1 MPDTNSAMIA
11 IPSERAPAGTPAA
24 PIVAILL
31 PDAERASAWILVL
44 AAALRDKLGV
54 ATSLVTAGGKNQPRT
69 MPAPERLERRFV
81 RAPGDFGR
89 LVDVAA
95 VPLASLSHRPRII
108 IDVTGQPD
116 PAADDLPVLS
126 SRAERAADRACH
138 RRRTVE
144 PAAAATGRAT
154 GAGTQLEDVAWCHHR
169 HTGSGTGDTR
179 PRCSVPPPGS
189 PAAGSNGAPAQLP
202 ALTRAA
208 GRLAATAC
216 AAFRW
221 RPVAA
226 GPIRLSAK
234 GRPAV
239 GQALHPRRLVHWISP
254 PDRQVGISRTARP
267 GPGNLCPAAFTVV
280 ALLRRSVSV
289 RAR

>member
-126 SRAERAADRACH
+126 P
-138 RRRTVE
+138 VLNGQPIE
-144 PAAAATGRAT
+144 PAIVAALWNRQQPQLGVRLAQGRHWKMLHGAIIGIPDRELVTRALDAVFRRLVALLLEATAH
-154 GAGTQLEDVAWCHHR
+154 LLNC
-169 HTGSGTGDTR
+169 R
-179 PRCSVPPPGS
+179 P
-189 PAAGSNGAPAQLP
+189 LP
-202 ALTRAA
+202 ALPAA
-208 GRLAATAC
+208 LLQP
-216 AAFRW
+216 
-221 RPVAA
+221 PV
-226 GPIRLSAK
+226 PLS
-234 GRPAV
+234 G
-239 GQALHPRRLVHWISP
+239 GDLW
-254 PDRQVGISRTARP
+254 RQVRYGYLPKVGRQLVKRFTAKT
-267 GPGNLCPAAFTVV
+267 GALDIAA
-280 ALLRRSVSV
+280 
-289 RAR
+289 

>member
-81 RAPGDFGR
+81 RAPGDLGR

-126 SRAERAADRACH
+126 P
-138 RRRTVE
+138 VLNGQPIE
-144 PAAAATGRAT
+144 PAI
-154 GAGTQLEDVAWCHHR
+154 VAECG
-169 HTGSGTGDTR
+169 TGSSRNWACDWRRDAIG
-179 PRCSVPPPGS
+179 RCCMVPS
-189 PAAGSNGAPAQLP
+189 
-202 ALTRAA
+202 
-208 GRLAATAC
+208 
-216 AAFRW
+216 
-221 RPVAA
+221 
-226 GPIRLSAK
+226 SAY
-234 GRPAV
+234 R
-239 GQALHPRRLVHWISP
+239 I
-254 PDRQVGISRTARP
+254 
-267 GPGNLCPAAFTVV
+267 GNW
-280 ALLRRSVSV
+280 
-289 RAR
+289 